1 MLWVCFKFSSNFSSS
16 ISKTFRDDWGR
27 VGQWWYFAMN
37 KVTIIVIYIH
47 YLKLTHRSFESVYS
61 NSGKLALLIIITQHE
76 LNILSTKSRFEP
88 QFIQLQ
94 HKLAWI
100 STGVRISI
108 FGSPC
113 ELILSGSS
121 ISKRQ
126 NNATFVS
133 YGPRNARNR
142 L

>member
-1 MLWVCFKFSSNFSSS
+1 
-16 ISKTFRDDWGR
+16 
-27 VGQWWYFAMN
+27 MN

-94 HKLAWI
+94 HKLA
-100 STGVRISI
+100 
-108 FGSPC
+108 
-113 ELILSGSS
+113 
-121 ISKRQ
+121 
-126 NNATFVS
+126 
-133 YGPRNARNR
+133 
-142 L
+142 